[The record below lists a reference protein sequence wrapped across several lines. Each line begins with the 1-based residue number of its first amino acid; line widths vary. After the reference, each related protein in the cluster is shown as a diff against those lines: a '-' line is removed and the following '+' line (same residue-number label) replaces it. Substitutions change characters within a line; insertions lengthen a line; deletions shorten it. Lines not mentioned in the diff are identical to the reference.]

1 MVTYVDT
8 NVFVYAIENHPKYG
22 KSCARILS
30 EIQEKKIEASCSI
43 LVLVE
48 LISVLVKL
56 NKFLSN
62 QGGKKLVIADNI
74 AAVLSLPIIWIDLDF
89 LIIETASTYG
99 YGINGVDYA
108 HIASME
114 VNSITEVLSADQELD
129 RVRSIKRID
138 PNDYGR

>member
-1 MVTYVDT
+1 LVLYIDT

-30 EIQEKKIEASCSI
+30 EIQEKKMEAASSI

-56 NKFLSN
+56 NKILSSR
-62 QGGKKLVIADNI
+62 GEKKLVIADNI
-74 AAVLSLPIIWIDLDF
+74 AAVLSLPIIWIDLD
-89 LIIETASTYG
+89 LLVIETAAYG
-99 YGINGVDYA
+99 YGISGVDYA

-114 VNSITEVLSADQELD
+114 VNSISEVISADQELD
-129 RVRSIKRID
+129 KVKSIKRID
-138 PNDYGR
+138 PNDYRS